1 MDDEFRL
8 TSTEYAKILGIS
20 TEALRSRRRREIE
33 TNYIQDKFGN
43 YWWKNDRP
51 SKGAVEQNDRP
62 KKNGLFRV
70 PGAKKID
77 TRKRNRGAL
86 ARGEKPDYPNWKMEE
101 RNRILALGKIRDNL
115 GDEVVDEITP
125 ELFELAKQKV
135 AEKKL
140 KAAEKELK
148 KVEAGSMNAGIPVG
162 IDRTPVEYGQK
173 LNQKNMDRIERNE
186 DAVSFQKWKSETDVQ
201 FRDKRYVDFLGF
213 EHTKPVVD
221 FGYPD
226 RPVSTRRPPYH
237 IGDWEEPGSVE
248 FKQYDLD
255 RIPDDREP
263 TFNSKIE
270 ESIWRLKNKK

>member
-1 MDDEFRL
+1 MNNEFRL

-20 TEALRSRRRREIE
+20 VEALRSRRRREIE

-51 SKGAVEQNDRP
+51 TNAAVEQNDRP
-62 KKNGLFRV
+62 KKHGLFRD
-70 PGAKKID
+70 PGSKKID

-86 ARGEKPDYPNWKMEE
+86 ARGEKPHYPNWKMEE

-125 ELFELAKQKV
+125 ELFELAKKKV

-140 KAAEKELK
+140 KAAEKELE
-148 KVEAGSMNAGIPVG
+148 KVEAGNQNAALPVG
-162 IDRTPVEYGQK
+162 IDRTPIEYGQQ
-173 LNQKNMDRIERNE
+173 LNQKHLGRIERNE
-186 DAVSFQKWKSETDVQ
+186 DAESMRKWKAETDVQ
-201 FRDKRYVDFLGF
+201 FREKRYTDAFGF
-213 EHTKPVVD
+213 EHKKKLVD
-221 FGYPD
+221 FGYTS
-226 RPVSTRRPPYH
+226 RPALSRPPPYH
-237 IGDWEEPGSVE
+237 VGDWEEPGSVE

-263 TFNSKIE
+263 SFSSKVE